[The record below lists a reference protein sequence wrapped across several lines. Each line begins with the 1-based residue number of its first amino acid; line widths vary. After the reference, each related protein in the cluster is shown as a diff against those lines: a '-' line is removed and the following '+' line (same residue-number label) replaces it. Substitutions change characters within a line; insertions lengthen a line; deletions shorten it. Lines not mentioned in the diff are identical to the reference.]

1 MAVVLGLVG
10 WWMGV
15 TVSALLYYT
24 SYYHYVFCSR
34 WYYYYYYYYL
44 RGCIF
49 EALSIKLILEINSRL
64 RARAMA
70 AMAADALRCRWL
82 PLRGAAEGCRCRGLA
97 WAALPK
103 TAAAKGCRELPLRC
117 AAEGCR

>member
-1 MAVVLGLVG
+1 MHRAWGGLGLQELAVVLGLVG

-15 TVSALLYYT
+15 TVGALLYYT

-49 EALSIKLILEINSRL
+49 EALSIKLILPTLPAGPPVECP
-64 RARAMA
+64 
-70 AMAADALRCRWL
+70 CRS
-82 PLRGAAEGCRCRGLA
+82 GG
-97 WAALPK
+97 
-103 TAAAKGCRELPLRC
+103 
-117 AAEGCR
+117 